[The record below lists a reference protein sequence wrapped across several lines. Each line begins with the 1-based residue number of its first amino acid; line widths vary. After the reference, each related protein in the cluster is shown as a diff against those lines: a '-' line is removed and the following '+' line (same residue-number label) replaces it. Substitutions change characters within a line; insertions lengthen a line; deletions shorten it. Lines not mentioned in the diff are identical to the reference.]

1 LPAGALSE
9 LDRDAF
15 TWVVEH
21 RVGWLD
27 PVFVALSAVGY
38 AGLVW
43 IGLAVVVALATK
55 RSLLLVVPLTA
66 VCVWGA
72 DLLTLGLK
80 AATDRARPFDAVA
93 DPEPLL
99 TGTLGSSLPSGH
111 AATSAAGAVVLAAF
125 APRAAAAFALLALGV
140 AFSRIYVGVHYP
152 ADVLLGAAIGAAVAL
167 VVLRLRRP
175 LRLEGSPPRRSRS
188 PTGG

>member
-1 LPAGALSE
+1 MV
-9 LDRDAF
+9 D
-15 TWVVEH
+15 H

-43 IGLAVVVALATK
+43 IVLALGVALATR
-55 RSLLLVVPLTA
+55 RSPLWLPALTA

-72 DLLTLGLK
+72 DLLTLALK
-80 AATDRARPFDAVA
+80 AIVGRPRPFETIP

-99 TGTLGSSLPSGH
+99 TGTLGASMPSGH

-125 APRAAAAFALLALGV
+125 APRLAPLLGLLAVGI
-140 AFSRIYVGVHYP
+140 AFSRVYVGVHYP
-152 ADVLLGAAIGAAVAL
+152 ADVVVGAALGAAVGL
-167 VVLRLRRP
+167 LGLRLRRP
-175 LRLEGSPPRRSRS
+175 LRLGEIRPRRSRS
-188 PTGG
+188 RREG

>member
-1 LPAGALSE
+1 M
-9 LDRDAF
+9 
-15 TWVVEH
+15 EH

-27 PVFVALSAVGY
+27 PVFVALSVVGY

-93 DPEPLL
+93 DPEPL
-99 TGTLGSSLPSGH
+99 
-111 AATSAAGAVVLAAF
+111 
-125 APRAAAAFALLALGV
+125 
-140 AFSRIYVGVHYP
+140 
-152 ADVLLGAAIGAAVAL
+152 
-167 VVLRLRRP
+167 
-175 LRLEGSPPRRSRS
+175 
-188 PTGG
+188 

>member
-1 LPAGALSE
+1 M
-9 LDRDAF
+9 
-15 TWVVEH
+15 
-21 RVGWLD
+21 
-27 PVFVALSAVGY
+27 
-38 AGLVW
+38 
-43 IGLAVVVALATK
+43 
-55 RSLLLVVPLTA
+55 PLTA

-152 ADVLLGAAIGAAVAL
+152 LDVVAGAVLGVRLGLAVRAT
-167 VVLRLRRP
+167 VLR
-175 LRLEGSPPRRSRS
+175 RL
-188 PTGG
+188 